1 MNSNNNSEEA
11 EVDIEEIF
19 KVIKRKDDVNNN
31 NNKIK
36 PNNDDIEYVDNN
48 NNNNQL
54 PKRRGPLINDIDGKE
69 NDKEINFFINGNK
82 FIEAYRML
90 KDEFDN
96 FINDVFMMD
105 YDTST
110 KLFELVYDYNNKY
123 TKMLKSN
130 LENYKTIDI
139 FKILNSYA
147 SYIMKVRGK
156 YVIPDDQLNDLDKKE
171 ELNDFLKIISK
182 YITYIEQ
189 YIDVR
194 INEINNIN
202 NNRFKKI
209 LKNKMLIRYIIFYTK
224 YGDLISLF
232 PNKTLNQIINLNILS
247 YISYSKIDSYIVK
260 DNRNIFIYHNQLYN
274 NNNDFKN
281 IKIKE
286 VYDYLNELYQKGTGE
301 VINYNYENDPINIP
315 NKPDEEYYE
324 EVNYKLDKKDIILYG
339 LNYLGDEYKKF
350 FTYLIEIILSDNE
363 YIINKS
369 IKDEIRKLKSLIKV
383 KMLYPKILNTAA
395 HNIYISYIIDELP
408 ISRVNYFRYIF
419 ESFEI
424 LGNESPTVVIFLN
437 LLSLTHEDNDLK
449 RAIKLSVS
457 NEFYF
462 NDNRYETINNK
473 LTIGKYNQL
482 NFNMNSN
489 IDIFNNFLDDAYKIN
504 KVDLSVT
511 KLLTGE
517 GDIKYKNL
525 APVIDFIKYN
535 KGCSRIFYEIH
546 TINDIKM
553 NNRNIEID
561 NNEFSIIPVLGSYH
575 FISGGL
581 SNLNITEQFIPI
593 RHCNVLQIQDEI
605 ADLKNTLG
613 RYLEIMVIFYVDDF
627 TNTRNS
633 KGFKYQHLNYLTY
646 NNGANRISYLITSN
660 DIGIRKFHI
669 PLIKLSDDFLTKEP
683 EEKDSI
689 YEEYNKVLDDRAQNN
704 SLITNFLN
712 VKRIEVNI
720 ASKRS
725 NYVKLGGFY
734 LPLRIKDN
742 ETNLYL
748 EEEANKMQLISI
760 KSQFNAPLCCF
771 VWSIINTPN
780 INELLSNKDIEK
792 IKLNYGKSYMGKKEI
807 EEICKEF
814 NICIVIKRIIYI
826 NGFAGNKAK
835 EIKINKEKEK
845 DRKIIIGFIKYG
857 SYTHYFPIFTT
868 ELTKF
873 SCKYLDLTNEEY
885 YDIDAAGEARIENY
899 KIIDGTPRRN
909 KIKKYAN
916 SYNLLKALIEQNK
929 LEWASNFDNE
939 LFNYSKGDLKPNLTL
954 IQKYGDI
961 MSEKICYQEKDYKQF
976 NYICAAD
983 TETYV
988 EENKL
993 IPFCICCSFKRN
1005 DKYYKRSFYGD
1016 ECQNEFLRYLCSN
1029 KINRVYFHNLKFD
1042 GWLFKNFMIRD
1053 MVYHASRLYSLKI
1066 LYKYNKKDNIIE
1078 LYDSLALIPSALR
1091 NFPKM
1096 FNLDNMEKELYPY
1109 NLINKESVNRGY
1121 LEDEELKNYFKEDY
1135 NEFIKQYKENIMNVN
1150 EDKYDIKKLTI
1161 YYCQNDADLLLNGLI
1176 KFESMGMNL
1185 FDNISPL
1192 RFLTISS
1199 YSYNIMVRNCF
1210 NNLHK
1215 YKGDIK
1221 NYIRRSIRGGR
1232 CMVCNNKKIKAEG
1245 NIVDFDACSLYPSAM
1260 KRLYLPTGECFCSDN
1275 PNEVKKL
1282 FNDCL
1287 MTENQL
1293 IADVDKFI
1301 SYMILHVK
1309 ITKINKQRNFPLLSY
1324 QTKGINLYTNEM
1336 IEKEVYL
1343 TSIELEDFIN
1353 YQGGEVEFI
1362 DAIYWTGNKDNR
1374 MSNYIEKCYNL
1385 RREYKK
1391 EGNPLQEVL
1400 KLFMNSSYGKTIQKD
1415 VKEEYKFMAPDKADT
1430 YIQNNYGRIKE
1441 VIEINPSTSWIKLEG
1456 SSKPLTVPCHIGALI
1471 LGMSKR
1477 IMNEVMC
1484 LAEDN
1489 NIPLYY
1495 QDTDSMHLRKEDV
1508 SVLEN
1513 LFYNKFNRKL
1523 IGSDMGQFH
1532 IDFPLVDDKEPVSRK
1547 SIFLGKKAYLD
1558 CLINEDGKEDYFIRM
1573 KGVPDDVIINTC
1585 KDMNITV
1592 EELYERMYDGNE
1604 IDFNLL
1610 NSNKPKFEFTKDFQI
1625 MIKEKFSRKIKF

>member
-1 MNSNNNSEEA
+1 MNSNNNSEET

-19 KVIKRKDDVNNN
+19 KEIKRKDNDVDDNNTH
-31 NNKIK
+31 KLK
-36 PNNDDIEYVDNN
+36 PNDDDIEYVDNN
-48 NNNNQL
+48 QL
-54 PKRRGPLINDIDGKE
+54 PKRRPLIDNIEDRE
-69 NDKEINFFINGNK
+69 NDKEINFLINRNK
-82 FIEAYRML
+82 FIDAYRML
-90 KDEFDN
+90 KDEFDY
-96 FINDVFMMD
+96 FINDVFMTD
-105 YDTST
+105 NNISSN
-110 KLFELVYDYNNKY
+110 LFELVGKYNRKY
-123 TKMLKSN
+123 TKMLKFN
-130 LENYKTIDI
+130 LENYKKIDI

-147 SYIMKVRGK
+147 QYIIKAGGK
-156 YVIPDDQLNDLDKKE
+156 YVIPDEQLKDLNRKE
-171 ELNDFLKIISK
+171 ELNDFLEIISK
-182 YITYIEQ
+182 YIIFIEHYIE
-189 YIDVR
+189 IR
-194 INEINNIN
+194 INEINNV
-202 NNRFKKI
+202 NNRFRKI
-209 LKNKMLIRYIIFYTK
+209 LKNKMLIRYIIFYIK

-232 PNKTLNQIINLNILS
+232 PNKTLKQIINSNILP

-281 IKIKE
+281 IKIKDI
-286 VYDYLNELYQKGTGE
+286 YDYLNELYQKGNGE
-301 VINYNYENDPINIP
+301 VINYNYENEPFNIP
-315 NKPDEEYYE
+315 NNPDEEYYE
-324 EVNYKLDKKDIILYG
+324 EVNYKLDKKDIIIYG

-383 KMLYPKILNTAA
+383 KMLYPKILSTAA
-395 HNIYISYIIDELP
+395 HNIYLSYIIDELP

-473 LTIGKYNQL
+473 LTIDKYNQL

-489 IDIFNNFLDDAYKIN
+489 IDIFNKFLDDGYKIN
-504 KVDLSVT
+504 KVDLSVA

-525 APVIDFIKYN
+525 APVLDFIKYN

-613 RYLEIMVIFYVDDF
+613 RYLEIMIIFYVDDF
-627 TNTRNS
+627 TNTRNP

-646 NNGANRISYLITSN
+646 NNGANRISKIISSN
-660 DIGIRKFHI
+660 DIGIRKLHI

-683 EEKDSI
+683 EENDSI

-734 LPLRIKDN
+734 LPLRIKDD

-780 INELLSNKDIEK
+780 INELLSKKDIEK
-792 IKLNYGKSYMGKKEI
+792 IKLNYGKSYMGKKGI

-845 DRKIIIGFIKYG
+845 DRKITIGFIKYG
-857 SYTHYFPIFTT
+857 SYTHYFPIFAT

-873 SCKYLDLTNEEY
+873 SCKYLDLSNEEY
-885 YDIDAAGEARIENY
+885 YDIDSAGEARIENY
-899 KIIDGTPRRN
+899 NIIDGTPRRN

-961 MSEKICYQEKDYKQF
+961 MSEKICYKEKDYKQF
-976 NYICAAD
+976 TYICAAD

-993 IPFCICCSFKRN
+993 IPFCICCSVKKN

-1161 YYCQNDADLLLNGLI
+1161 YYCQNDVDLLLNGLI

-1245 NIVDFDACSLYPSAM
+1245 IIVDFDACSLYPSAM
-1260 KRLYLPTGECFCSDN
+1260 KRLYLPTGECFCSNN

-1301 SYMILHVK
+1301 SHMILHVK

-1324 QTKGINLYTNEM
+1324 QTKGINLYTNDM
-1336 IEKEVYL
+1336 IGKEVYL

-1362 DAIYWTGNKDNR
+1362 DAIYWTGNKDSR

-1415 VKEEYKFMAPDKADT
+1415 VKEEYKFMTPDRADT

-1523 IGSDMGQFH
+1523 IGSGMGQFH
-1532 IDFPLVDDKEPVSRK
+1532 IDFPLVDGKEPVSRK

-1558 CLINEDGKEDYFIRM
+1558 CLMNEDGKEDYFIRM

-1592 EELYERMYDGNE
+1592 EELYERMYIGNE

>member
-1 MNSNNNSEEA
+1 MNSNNNSEE
-11 EVDIEEIF
+11 IF
-19 KVIKRKDDVNNN
+19 KGIKRKDDVNNNNN

-36 PNNDDIEYVDNN
+36 PNNDDIEYVDNI
-48 NNNNQL
+48 QL
-54 PKRRGPLINDIDGKE
+54 EKRRRPAIEDVKTSE
-69 NDKEINFFINGNK
+69 NDKEIDFLINGNK

-90 KDEFDN
+90 NDEFDE
-96 FINDVFMMD
+96 FITDVFMMD
-105 YDTST
+105 VNISNNLH
-110 KLFELVYDYNNKY
+110 KLVNDYNNKY
-123 TKMLKSN
+123 TRMLKFN

-139 FKILNSYA
+139 FKILNRYTH
-147 SYIMKVRGK
+147 YIIKVEGK
-156 YVIPDDQLNDLDKKE
+156 YVIPDEQLNDLDKKE
-171 ELNDFLKIISK
+171 ELNDFLEIITK
-182 YITYIEQ
+182 YITFIEQ
-189 YIDVR
+189 YINVR
-194 INEINNIN
+194 INEINTVN
-202 NNRFKKI
+202 NNRFRNI

-232 PNKTLNQIINLNILS
+232 PNKTLKQIINSNILP

-260 DNRNIFIYHNQLYN
+260 DDRNIFIYRNQLYN
-274 NNNDFKN
+274 NNNDFKS
-281 IKIKE
+281 IKIKD
-286 VYDYLNELYQKGTGE
+286 VYDYLNELYQKGIGE
-301 VINYNYENDPINIP
+301 VINYNYENDPFNIP
-315 NKPDEEYYE
+315 NNPDEEYYE
-324 EVNYKLDKKDIILYG
+324 EVNYKLDKKDIIIYG

-350 FTYLIEIILSDNE
+350 FTYLIEILLDNNE

-369 IKDEIRKLKSLIKV
+369 IKGEIRKLKSLIKV

-408 ISRVNYFRYIF
+408 INRVNYFRYIF

-424 LGNESPTVVIFLN
+424 LDNESPTVVIFLN
-437 LLSLTHEDNDLK
+437 LLSLTHEDKDLK
-449 RAIKLSVS
+449 RAIKLSIS

-462 NDNRYETINNK
+462 NKNRYETINNNLK
-473 LTIGKYNQL
+473 INKTEQL
-482 NFNMNSN
+482 NFTMNSS
-489 IDIFNNFLDDAYKIN
+489 IDIFNKYLDDDKIN

-517 GDIKYKNL
+517 GNIKYKNL
-525 APVIDFIKYN
+525 APIIDFIKYN

-575 FISGGL
+575 YISGGL

-613 RYLEIMVIFYVDDF
+613 RYLEIMIIFYVDDS
-627 TNTRNS
+627 TNIRNS

-646 NNGANRISYLITSN
+646 NNGANRISKLITSN

-683 EEKDSI
+683 EENDSI

-814 NICIVIKRIIYI
+814 NICIVIKRIIYN

-845 DRKIIIGFIKYG
+845 DRKITIGFIKYG

-873 SCKYLDLTNEEY
+873 SCKYLDLTTEEY

-961 MSEKICYQEKDYKQF
+961 MSEKICYQEKNYKQF
-976 NYICAAD
+976 TYICAAD

-993 IPFCICCSFKRN
+993 IPFCICCGVKKN

-1053 MVYHASRLYSLKI
+1053 MVYHTSRLYSLKL

-1121 LEDEELKNYFKEDY
+1121 LEEEELKNYFKEDY
-1135 NEFIKQYKENIMNVN
+1135 NEFTKQYKENIMNVN

-1161 YYCQNDADLLLNGLI
+1161 YYCQNDVDLLLKGLE

-1185 FDNISPL
+1185 FDDISPL
-1192 RFLTISS
+1192 GFLTISS
-1199 YSYNIMVRNCF
+1199 YSYNIMVKNCF
-1210 NNLHK
+1210 NNLYK

-1260 KRLYLPTGECFCSDN
+1260 KRLYLPTGECFCNNN
-1275 PNEVKKL
+1275 PNELKKL

-1287 MTENQL
+1287 MAENQL
-1293 IADVDKFI
+1293 IADADKFI

-1336 IEKEVYL
+1336 IGKEVYL

-1415 VKEEYKFMAPDKADT
+1415 VKEEYKFMAPDKADI

-1441 VIEINPSTSWIKLEG
+1441 VIELNPFTSWIKLEG

-1532 IDFPLVDDKEPVSRK
+1532 IDFPSVDGKEPISRK

-1558 CLINEDGKEDYFIRM
+1558 CLINEEGKEDYFIRM

-1592 EELYERMYDGNE
+1592 EELYERMYIGNE
-1604 IDFNLL
+1604 VDFNLL

-1625 MIKEKFSRKIKF
+1625 MIKEKFSRRIKF

>member
-1 MNSNNNSEEA
+1 MNSNNNSEETG
-11 EVDIEEIF
+11 VDIEEIF
-19 KVIKRKDDVNNN
+19 QEIKRKDYVDNSNDN
-31 NNKIK
+31 PKIK
-36 PNNDDIEYVDNN
+36 PNDDDIEYVDNN
-48 NNNNQL
+48 QL
-54 PKRRGPLINDIDGKE
+54 PKRNPVIDDIEGRE
-69 NDKEINFFINGNK
+69 NDKEINFLINGNK
-82 FIEAYRML
+82 FIDTYRML
-90 KDEFDN
+90 KDEFDV
-96 FINDVFMMD
+96 FINDVFMTD
-105 YDTST
+105 NVISDNLF
-110 KLFELVYDYNNKY
+110 KLVNDYNNKY
-123 TKMLKSN
+123 TRMLKYN
-130 LENYKTIDI
+130 LENYKNVDI
-139 FKILNSYA
+139 FKILNSYS
-147 SYIMKVRGK
+147 SYIIKVGGR
-156 YVIPDDQLNDLDKKE
+156 YVIPDEQLNDLDKKE
-171 ELNDFLKIISK
+171 ELNDFLEIITK
-182 YITYIEQ
+182 YITFIEQ
-189 YIDVR
+189 YIDIR
-194 INEINNIN
+194 INEINKIIN
-202 NNRFKKI
+202 I
-209 LKNKMLIRYIIFYTK
+209 LKNKMLVRYIIFYTK

-232 PNKTLNQIINLNILS
+232 PNKTLKQIINLNILP

-260 DNRNIFIYHNQLYN
+260 DNRDIFIYHNQLYN

-281 IKIKE
+281 IKIKN
-286 VYDYLNELYQKGTGE
+286 VYDYLNELYQKGIGE
-301 VINYNYENDPINIP
+301 VINYNYENDPFSIP
-315 NKPDEEYYE
+315 NNPDEEYYE
-324 EVNYKLDKKDIILYG
+324 EVNYKLDKKDIIIYG

-350 FTYLIEIILSDNE
+350 FTYLIEIILDNNE
-363 YIINKS
+363 YIMNNS
-369 IKDEIRKLKSLIKV
+369 IKGEIRKLKSLIKV

-408 ISRVNYFRYIF
+408 INRANYFRYIF

-449 RAIKLSVS
+449 RAIKSSVS
-457 NEFYF
+457 NEFYL
-462 NDNRYETINNK
+462 NDNRYETINDN
-473 LTIGKYNQL
+473 LTINKNEKL
-482 NFNMNSN
+482 NFNMNTN
-489 IDIFNNFLDDAYKIN
+489 IDIFNKFLDDDKIN

-553 NNRNIEID
+553 NNRNVEID

-613 RYLEIMVIFYVDDF
+613 RYLEIMIIFYVDDF

-646 NNGANRISYLITSN
+646 NNGANRISQFITSN

-683 EEKDSI
+683 EMNDSI
-689 YEEYNKVLDDRAQNN
+689 YEEYNKILDDRAQNN

-748 EEEANKMQLISI
+748 EEEVNKMQLISI

-780 INELLSNKDIEK
+780 INKLLSSKDIEK

-807 EEICKEF
+807 EEICKEY
-814 NICIVIKRIIYI
+814 NICIEIKRIIYI

-845 DRKIIIGFIKYG
+845 DRKITIGFIKYG
-857 SYTHYFPIFTT
+857 SYTHYFPIFET

-873 SCKYLDLTNEEY
+873 SCKYLDLSNEEY
-885 YDIDAAGEARIENY
+885 YDIDAAGEAKIENY
-899 KIIDGTPRRN
+899 KIIEGTPRRN
-909 KIKKYAN
+909 NIKKYAN

-939 LFNYSKGDLKPNLTL
+939 LFNYSKGDLKPNLSL
-954 IQKYGDI
+954 IQRYGDI
-961 MSEKICYQEKDYKQF
+961 MSEKICYREKDYKKF

-983 TETYV
+983 TETYS

-993 IPFCICCSFKRN
+993 IPFCICCSVKRN
-1005 DKYYKRSFYGD
+1005 DKYYKRSFYGE

-1029 KINRVYFHNLKFD
+1029 NINRVYFHNLKFD

-1091 NFPKM
+1091 NFPRM

-1121 LEDEELKNYFKEDY
+1121 LEEEELKNYFKEDF
-1135 NEFIKQYKENIMNVN
+1135 NEFTKQYIKNIMNVN
-1150 EDKYDIKKLTI
+1150 DNKYDIKKLTI
-1161 YYCQNDADLLLNGLI
+1161 YYCQNDVDLLLKGLE
-1176 KFESMGMNL
+1176 KFEDMGMNL

-1199 YSYNIMVRNCF
+1199 YSFNIMVKNCF
-1210 NNLHK
+1210 NNLYK

-1232 CMVCNNKKIKAEG
+1232 CMVRNNKKIKAEG
-1245 NIVDFDACSLYPSAM
+1245 EIVDFDACSLYPSAM
-1260 KRLYLPTGECFCSDN
+1260 KRLYLPTGECFCSN
-1275 PNEVKKL
+1275 NSNEVKKL
-1282 FNDCL
+1282 FNDNL
-1287 MTENQL
+1287 MIENQI
-1293 IADVDKFI
+1293 IADNDKFI

-1324 QTKGINLYTNEM
+1324 QTNGINLYTNEM
-1336 IEKEVYL
+1336 IGKDVYL
-1343 TSIELEDFIN
+1343 TSIELEDFIE
-1353 YQGGEVEFI
+1353 YQDGEVEFI

-1374 MSNYIEKCYNL
+1374 MSHYIEKCYNL

-1415 VKEEYKFMAPDKADT
+1415 VKEEYKFMSSDKAAT

-1441 VIEINPSTSWIKLEG
+1441 VIELNPSTSWIKLEG
-1456 SSKPLTVPCHIGALI
+1456 SSKPLTVPCHIGSLI

-1532 IDFPLVDDKEPVSRK
+1532 IDFPLVASKEPISRK

-1558 CLINEDGKEDYFIRM
+1558 CLRNEDGKEDYFIRM

-1592 EELYERMYDGNE
+1592 EELYERMYDGSE

-1625 MIKEKFSRKIKF
+1625 MIKEKFSRKVKF

>member
-1 MNSNNNSEEA
+1 MSSDNNSNETELEIS
-11 EVDIEEIF
+11 EIF
-19 KVIKRKDDVNNN
+19 KRIKRNDDVNNN
-31 NNKIK
+31 NNNNSKIK
-36 PNNDDIEYVDNN
+36 LNNDDIEYVDNN
-48 NNNNQL
+48 QL
-54 PKRRGPLINDIDGKE
+54 NKRRPIIDDMGDRE
-69 NDKEINFFINGNK
+69 NDKEINFLINGNN
-82 FIEAYRML
+82 FTDAYVML
-90 KDEFDN
+90 NDEFDE

-105 YDTST
+105 NNISDDLF
-110 KLFELVYDYNNKY
+110 KLVNNYNNKY
-123 TKMLKSN
+123 TRMLKYN
-130 LENYKTIDI
+130 LENYKNIYI
-139 FKILNSYA
+139 FKILNSYS
-147 SYIMKVRGK
+147 SYIIKVGGK
-156 YVIPDDQLNDLDKKE
+156 YVIPDEQLNELDKKE
-171 ELNDFLKIISK
+171 ELNDFLEILTK
-182 YITYIEQ
+182 YITFIER
-189 YIDVR
+189 YIDIR
-194 INEINNIN
+194 INEINKI
-202 NNRFKKI
+202 NNRFTKT

-232 PNKTLNQIINLNILS
+232 PNKTLKQIINLNILP

-260 DNRNIFIYHNQLYN
+260 DNRDIFIYHNQLYN

-281 IKIKE
+281 IKIKN
-286 VYDYLNELYQKGTGE
+286 VYDYLNELYQKGNGE
-301 VINYNYENDPINIP
+301 VINYNYENDPFSIP
-315 NKPDEEYYE
+315 NNSDEKYYE
-324 EVNYKLDKKDIILYG
+324 EVNYKLDKKDIIIYG

-350 FTYLIEIILSDNE
+350 FTYLIEIILDNNE
-363 YIINKS
+363 YIMNNS
-369 IKDEIRKLKSLIKV
+369 IKGEVRKLKSLIKV

-408 ISRVNYFRYIF
+408 INRANYFRYIF
-419 ESFEI
+419 ESFET

-449 RAIKLSVS
+449 RAIKSSVS

-462 NDNRYETINNK
+462 NDNRFETINNN
-473 LTIGKYNQL
+473 LTINKNEKL
-482 NFNMNSN
+482 KFNMNTN
-489 IDIFNNFLDDAYKIN
+489 IDIFNKFLDDDKIN

-553 NNRNIEID
+553 NNRNVEID

-613 RYLEIMVIFYVDDF
+613 RYLEIMIIFYVDDF

-646 NNGANRISYLITSN
+646 NNGANKISQFITSN

-683 EEKDSI
+683 EVNDSI
-689 YEEYNKVLDDRAQNN
+689 YEEYNKILDDRAQNN

-748 EEEANKMQLISI
+748 EEEVNKMQLISI

-780 INELLSNKDIEK
+780 VSELLSSKDIEK
-792 IKLNYGKSYMGKKEI
+792 IKLNYGKAYMGKKEI
-807 EEICKEF
+807 EEICKEY
-814 NICIVIKRIIYI
+814 NICIEIKRIIYN

-845 DRKIIIGFIKYG
+845 DRKITIGFIKYG
-857 SYTHYFPIFTT
+857 SYAHYFPIFET
-868 ELTKF
+868 EITKF
-873 SCKYLDLTNEEY
+873 SCKYLDLSNEEY
-885 YDIDAAGEARIENY
+885 YNIDATGEAKIENY
-899 KIIDGTPRRN
+899 KIIEGTPRRN
-909 KIKKYAN
+909 NIKKYAN

-939 LFNYSKGDLKPNLTL
+939 LFNYSKGDLKPNLSL
-954 IQKYGDI
+954 IQRYGDI
-961 MSEKICYQEKDYKQF
+961 MSEKICYRENDYKKF

-983 TETYV
+983 TETYN

-993 IPFCICCSFKRN
+993 IPFCICCSVKRK
-1005 DKYYKRSFYGD
+1005 DKYYKRSFYGE

-1029 KINRVYFHNLKFD
+1029 NINRVYFHNLKFD

-1091 NFPKM
+1091 NFPRM

-1121 LEDEELKNYFKEDY
+1121 LEEEELKNYFKEDF
-1135 NEFIKQYKENIMNVN
+1135 NEFTKQYKKNIMNVN
-1150 EDKYDIKKLTI
+1150 DNKYDIKKLTI
-1161 YYCQNDADLLLNGLI
+1161 YYCQNDVDLLLKGLE
-1176 KFESMGMNL
+1176 KFEDMGMNL

-1199 YSYNIMVRNCF
+1199 YSFNIMVKNCF
-1210 NNLHK
+1210 NNLYK

-1232 CMVCNNKKIKAEG
+1232 CMVRNNKKIKAEG
-1245 NIVDFDACSLYPSAM
+1245 EIVDFDACSLYPSAM
-1260 KRLYLPTGECFCSDN
+1260 KRLYLPSGECFCSNN
-1275 PNEVKKL
+1275 PIEVKKL
-1282 FNDCL
+1282 FNDNL
-1287 MTENQL
+1287 MIENQI
-1293 IADVDKFI
+1293 IADNDKFI

-1324 QTKGINLYTNEM
+1324 QTNGINLYTNE
-1336 IEKEVYL
+1336 IIGKEVYL
-1343 TSIELEDFIN
+1343 TSIELEDFIE
-1353 YQGGEVEFI
+1353 YQDGEVEFI

-1374 MSNYIEKCYNL
+1374 MSQYIEKCYNL

-1415 VKEEYKFMAPDKADT
+1415 VKEEYKFMTPDKAAI

-1441 VIEINPSTSWIKLEG
+1441 VIELNPSTSWVKLEG
-1456 SSKPLTVPCHIGALI
+1456 SSKPLAVPCHIGSLI

-1523 IGSDMGQFH
+1523 IGSNMGQFH
-1532 IDFPLVDDKEPVSRK
+1532 IDFPLVDGKEPISRK

-1558 CLINEDGKEDYFIRM
+1558 CLKNEDGKEDYFIRM

-1592 EELYERMYDGNE
+1592 EELYERMYEGSE
-1604 IDFNLL
+1604 VDFNLL

>member
-1 MNSNNNSEEA
+1 MNTNSSSEET
-11 EVDIEEIF
+11 EVNIEEIF
-19 KVIKRKDDVNNN
+19 KEIKRKDDVDHDIH
-31 NNKIK
+31 KIK
-36 PNNDDIEYVDNN
+36 SNDDDDIEYVDNN
-48 NNNNQL
+48 NQL
-54 PKRRGPLINDIDGKE
+54 PKREKPAIDVIEGKK
-69 NDKEINFFINGNK
+69 NDKEINFLINGNK
-82 FIEAYRML
+82 LNDAYRML
-90 KDEFDN
+90 KNEFKD
-96 FINDVFMMD
+96 FINGVFMMD
-105 YDTST
+105 YGISNN
-110 KLFELVYDYNNKY
+110 LFELVDKYNKKY

-130 LENYKTIDI
+130 LENYKDIDI
-139 FKILNSYA
+139 FKILKSY
-147 SYIMKVRGK
+147 SPYIIKVTGK
-156 YVIPDDQLNDLDKKE
+156 YVIPDEQLKDLNRKD
-171 ELNDFLKIISK
+171 ELNDFLEIISK
-182 YITYIEQ
+182 YISFIDQ

-194 INEINNIN
+194 INEINNV
-202 NNRFKKI
+202 NNRFTKI
-209 LKNKMLIRYIIFYTK
+209 LKNKMLIRYIIFYIK
-224 YGDLISLF
+224 YGDLISLV
-232 PNKTLNQIINLNILS
+232 PNKTLKQIINLNILP
-247 YISYSKIDSYIVK
+247 YISYSKIDSYVVK
-260 DNRNIFIYHNQLYN
+260 DNRDFVIYHNQLYN
-274 NNNDFKN
+274 NNDDFKN
-281 IKIKE
+281 IKIKDI
-286 VYDYLNELYQKGTGE
+286 YDYLNELYQKGIGD
-301 VINYNYENDPINIP
+301 VIEFNYENDPVNIP
-315 NKPDEEYYE
+315 NNPEEEYYE
-324 EVNYKLDKKDIILYG
+324 EINYKFDKKDIIIYG
-339 LNYLGDEYKKF
+339 LNYLGADYKKF
-350 FTYLIEIILSDNE
+350 FTYLIEIILADNE

-383 KMLYPKILNTAA
+383 KMLYPKVLNTAA

-408 ISRVNYFRYIF
+408 INRVNYFRYIF

-424 LGNESPTVVIFLN
+424 LGNESPTAVVFLN

-449 RAIKLSVS
+449 RAIKLSIS
-457 NEFYF
+457 KEFYF
-462 NDNRYETINNK
+462 NVNRYETINDK
-473 LTIGKYNQL
+473 LTINKYNQL
-482 NFNMNSN
+482 NFNKDSI
-489 IDIFNNFLDDAYKIN
+489 IDIFNKFLDDDDKIN
-504 KVDLSVT
+504 NVDLSVT

-561 NNEFSIIPVLGSYH
+561 LNEFSVIPVLGSYH
-575 FISGGL
+575 FVSGGL
-581 SNLNITEQFIPI
+581 SNINIIEQFIPI

-613 RYLEIMVIFYVDDF
+613 RYLEIMIIFYVDDF
-627 TNTRNS
+627 TNTRNT

-646 NNGANRISYLITSN
+646 NNGASRISNLITSN

-689 YEEYNKVLDDRAQNN
+689 YEEYNKVLDNRAQNN

-742 ETNLYL
+742 DTNLYL

-780 INELLSNKDIEK
+780 INDLLSNKDIEK

-845 DRKIIIGFIKYG
+845 DRKITIGFIKYG

-873 SCKYLDLTNEEY
+873 SCKYLDISKEEY

-961 MSEKICYQEKDYKQF
+961 MSEKICYKEKDYKQF
-976 NYICAAD
+976 TYICAAD

-993 IPFCICCSFKRN
+993 IPFCICCCVKKN

-1135 NEFIKQYKENIMNVN
+1135 NEFVKQYKENIMNID
-1150 EDKYDIKKLTI
+1150 EGKFDIKKLTI
-1161 YYCQNDADLLLNGLI
+1161 YYCQNDVDLLLKGLE

-1199 YSYNIMVRNCF
+1199 YSYNIMVKNCF
-1210 NNLHK
+1210 NNLYK

-1260 KRLYLPTGECFCSDN
+1260 RRLYLPTGECFCNNN
-1275 PNEVKKL
+1275 PNELKKL

-1293 IADVDKFI
+1293 IADADKFI

-1336 IEKEVYL
+1336 IGKEVYL

-1353 YQGGEVEFI
+1353 YQDGEVEFI

-1415 VKEEYKFMAPDKADT
+1415 VKEEYKFMTPEKADI

-1441 VIEINPSTSWIKLEG
+1441 VIELNPSTSWIKLEG

-1532 IDFPLVDDKEPVSRK
+1532 IDFPLVDGKEPISRK

-1558 CLINEDGKEDYFIRM
+1558 CLRNEDGKEDYFIRM

-1592 EELYERMYDGNE
+1592 EELYERMYIGNE

-1625 MIKEKFSRKIKF
+1625 MIKEKFSRKVKF